1 MNLWRLEW
9 LRLRRTW
16 RGPALLIV
24 FLLFG
29 FTGPPT
35 ARYLAEILD
44 SFGGGE
50 MQVIVADPR
59 PVDGMTQYLGN
70 VHQLGLVTL
79 IVVAASALAFDA
91 SVDVSTFLRTRVSSI
106 RVLVLSRFAAYTAA
120 GTVAFMLGALAAW
133 YETVVLLGPLPVAGM
148 IAGMILGGAYYGF
161 VVSLVALSAGLAR
174 SALATTAIGF
184 AFAVVEQIVWGLVP
198 PLERWLPA
206 RLAFALSDL
215 AEGEAIGD
223 YALTLASTVAITG
236 LILVGAIRL
245 IERREV

>member
-16 RGPALLIV
+16 RGPALLVV

-29 FTGPPT
+29 FTGPLT
-35 ARYLAEILD
+35 ARYLANILD

-50 MQVIVADPR
+50 IQVIVADPR

-79 IVVAASALAFDA
+79 IMVAASALAFDA

-106 RVLVLSRFAAYTAA
+106 ARLVLSRFAVYAAA
-120 GTVAFMLGALAAW
+120 GGVAFALGAIAAW
-133 YETVVLLGPLPVAGM
+133 YETVVLIGSLPVGGM
-148 IAGMILGGAYYGF
+148 IAGMILGGVYYGF
-161 VVSLVALSAGLAR
+161 VVSLVALASGIAR
-174 SALATTAIGF
+174 SALAATAIAF
-184 AFAVVEQIVWGLVP
+184 AFAVVEQIVWGLIP
-198 PLERWLPA
+198 ALERWLPA

-215 AEGEAIGD
+215 AEGEAIAD
-223 YALTLASTVAITG
+223 YAPTLASTIAITA
-236 LILVGAIRL
+236 LIVVVAIRL